1 MSTKTKWIAGA
12 IAAVVVL
19 FLIIFYANE
28 IYLWLMRQ
36 LTALVVYLVV
46 FAAGWLLGY
55 FGRGRK
61 KQGSAKN

>member
-1 MSTKTKWIAGA
+1 MSTKTKWIVGA
-12 IAAVVVL
+12 IVTVVVL
-19 FLIIFYANE
+19 FLVIFYANE

-55 FGRGRK
+55 FSRSRK
-61 KQGSAKN
+61 NGAAKK